1 MFCFGILILHIKKC
15 QLKTL
20 SSRAPEPFPRQ
31 STTSN
36 TKALSCGPAM
46 QTQVLRQRQTRLRNY
61 FSKTPS
67 SSGVEKSRLNF
78 LLIKLT
84 VSIPNFKWR
93 MFIRE
98 IIGSSCSSH
107 SKCITRK
114 KSLLLNRTL
123 NFLEIFK
130 RLIQVL
136 TNTTFPW
143 CWNIQLPLPRVIL
156 PWLPLISQA
165 ETSPLHL
172 RAEPGEPG
180 KGRDTENNWAPLG
193 FAKAEPVP
201 HR

>member
-1 MFCFGILILHIKKC
+1 MAPFWKLASQTLVLQEVAWIVENGELFCCLYWMFCFGILILLKKC

-107 SKCITRK
+107 TKCVTRK
-114 KSLLLNRTL
+114 KIPS
-123 NFLEIFK
+123 FK
-130 RLIQVL
+130 
-136 TNTTFPW
+136 
-143 CWNIQLPLPRVIL
+143 
-156 PWLPLISQA
+156 
-165 ETSPLHL
+165 
-172 RAEPGEPG
+172 
-180 KGRDTENNWAPLG
+180 
-193 FAKAEPVP
+193 
-201 HR
+201 